1 MTPQKPSSEPALAD
15 RLEEDILFGRLR
27 PRERL
32 VEDDLMARTGATR
45 HAVRGALVEME
56 QRQLVVRV
64 PNKGAQVRD
73 FERVDIEQICDMRD
87 WLHERAARAMRFP
100 ADPAWIAGL
109 EQLQRQ
115 HDAAVASAQPVAV
128 HRTNAA
134 FHAALFA
141 GCGNRYLTHT
151 INEYAQLS
159 LAYRCHLMT
168 RTDLANQAAR
178 EHWEIIAAL
187 RQSDVERLA
196 KLCVHHTK
204 AARAVYES
212 LQGWGAKATP

>member
-1 MTPQKPSSEPALAD
+1 MTASKITNEHTLTD
-15 RLEEDILFGRLR
+15 LFEEDIIFGRLR

-32 VEDDLMARTGATR
+32 VEDDLMERTGATR
-45 HAVRGALVEME
+45 HAVRAALAEME
-56 QRQLVVRV
+56 QRHLVIRV

-73 FERVDIEQICDMRD
+73 FERGDIKQICEMRD
-87 WLHERAARAMRFP
+87 WLHERAARSIRFP
-100 ADPAWIAGL
+100 ADPAWIRGL

-115 HDAAVASAQPVAV
+115 HDKAVASNQPMEV
-128 HRTNAA
+128 HRTNTA

-141 GCGNRYLTHT
+141 GCENPYLART

-168 RTDLANQAAR
+168 RTDLANEAAA
-178 EHWEIIAAL
+178 EHWEMIKAL
-187 RQSDVERLA
+187 RKGDADKLA
-196 KLCVHHTK
+196 QMCVHHTK

-212 LQGWGAKATP
+212 LQGWGAKTP